1 MKKRTILYSTII
13 MASVLLPL
21 CSLKSQYQLH
31 VFNVT
36 LIFIIFSISFN
47 LVFGFTGYMP
57 LSHIGIWAVG
67 AYTSAIL
74 STKLGVNVWLAMIA
88 AAFMSAIFSYAIGV
102 LSFRVKGH
110 YFAILTLA
118 FSEILVIIARNW
130 VDLTGGAMGIVDI
143 PSPRIHINGILE
155 FSFTSRISYYYLL
168 LAVTVG
174 TLFLLWRVLHSP
186 LGRAFIAIRE
196 DETLSQSMGL
206 KAPDFKLLSFCIS
219 GFIAGLSGALF
230 CHYQQVL
237 GPSNFAFAYLA
248 QVLAVIMVGGSRT
261 FWGPVI
267 GCLLLVPLPEL
278 LRLFARYRLIIFGTL
293 LIVTIIYA
301 PKGLVGSFEEYRIRK
316 RQVKGALKASQIK
329 NQKRSL

>member
-1 MKKRTILYSTII
+1 MKKGTILYSAII
-13 MASVLLPL
+13 AASILLPL
-21 CSLKSQYQLH
+21 LSLKSQYQLH

-36 LIFIIFSISFN
+36 LIFIIFSMSFN

-74 STKLGVNVWLAMIA
+74 STKLGVSVWVTMIA
-88 AAFMSAIFSYAIGV
+88 GAFMAALFSYVIGV
-102 LSFRVKGH
+102 LAFRVRGH

-118 FSEILVIIARNW
+118 FSEILIIIARNW

-143 PSPRIHINGILE
+143 PLPRIHIPGIIE
-155 FSFTSRISYYYLL
+155 FSFTTRISYYYLL
-168 LAVTVG
+168 LAVTLCV
-174 TLFLLWRVLHSP
+174 LFLLWRLLYSP

-206 KAPDFKLLSFCIS
+206 KALDFKLLSFCIS

-267 GCLLLVPLPEL
+267 GCIILVPLPEL
-278 LRLFARYRLIIFGTL
+278 LRLFARYRLIIFGSL
-293 LIVTIIYA
+293 LIATIIYA
-301 PKGLVGSFEEYRIRK
+301 PKGLVGFFEEYRLRK
-316 RQVKGALKASQIK
+316 KRLKGELRPFLSK
-329 NQKRSL
+329 NQRRSL